1 MPDVGPPIPNPKHSS
16 LRDAAPAV
24 EHSLPTVSSVPHEA
38 RGFGSAVITRY
49 VALANRRTGILIWGF
64 VLLLLAT
71 VWPISQLELHTD
83 MAELLPDDHPA
94 VLALRHVSPRQISST
109 NLVLIV
115 ESPDQ
120 AANRRFAEAL
130 RPELQKLVGTV
141 FSEVMWHPETE
152 VPTYF
157 ANWRWLYASLPD
169 LQDAETLLDRLI
181 AQRSSPLMVDLEG
194 DPEAELK
201 SLRSRLQKKLPAL
214 DNSPYFE
221 FKPAAAGGA
230 YSDAATYYLGV
241 MLWRRGDG
249 LATAGDKETLATVQ
263 QLVQRTMPTRFHPQ
277 MKTEYSGGIAMA
289 IDEQEAVQSDLARST
304 VVCVLLVLLSI
315 YLYFRRVAVL
325 VVVGAPAILGV
336 LCALAIAHFAVH
348 YLNANTAFLISII
361 LGNGINT
368 PIILLA
374 RYGEQR
380 RQGMSAPDSLRV
392 AMAATLLATGTA
404 MAAASIAYGC
414 LLATHLRGFNQFG
427 LLGGVGMLLSWGLSF
442 LLVPPLVLFGERH
455 FPGLLTP
462 QVPLWRGPFL
472 LLGRL
477 ARRGPLLLAGLSVG
491 LLLVLLSPALR
502 YASDPIEYN
511 FDNLR
516 TDNPSTARRWTI
528 MYDLGLGSLSGG
540 HIARDG
546 VILVDK
552 PEQADRVADALLA
565 QDRALGERR
574 VLEGVRTLQRMLP
587 DQQQSKLAL
596 LQRLRH
602 KIDQHRPLMADDEW
616 QEVAAWRPP
625 DSLRPLTVSDLP
637 KRLRDNFSEV
647 DGTLGRLVGIDA
659 DPSRFGENNGRELIR
674 LSRSLQVT
682 VDGKQWVA
690 AAPSTVFAGMLEIIL
705 QDGPRV
711 TLYALLGV
719 TLLVLLMFGVRGAP
733 LVLAALGIG
742 LIWLTGLLGV
752 LGWKLNFLNFVALP
766 ITLGVGAD
774 YAANIWARIRRE
786 GVDQIEDIVADTGSA
801 VALCSITTII
811 GYSSLLLASNR
822 ALQSFGRLAN
832 LGEVTCLLAA
842 LLVLPALA
850 TWLLRR
856 PKISKQ
862 EVRF

>member
-1 MPDVGPPIPNPKHSS
+1 
-16 LRDAAPAV
+16 
-24 EHSLPTVSSVPHEA
+24 
-38 RGFGSAVITRY
+38 
-49 VALANRRTGILIWGF
+49 
-64 VLLLLAT
+64 
-71 VWPISQLELHTD
+71 
-83 MAELLPDDHPA
+83 
-94 VLALRHVSPRQISST
+94 
-109 NLVLIV
+109 
-115 ESPDQ
+115 
-120 AANRRFAEAL
+120 
-130 RPELQKLVGTV
+130 
-141 FSEVMWHPETE
+141 
-152 VPTYF
+152 
-157 ANWRWLYASLPD
+157 
-169 LQDAETLLDRLI
+169 
-181 AQRSSPLMVDLEG
+181 
-194 DPEAELK
+194 
-201 SLRSRLQKKLPAL
+201 
-214 DNSPYFE
+214 
-221 FKPAAAGGA
+221 
-230 YSDAATYYLGV
+230 
-241 MLWRRGDG
+241 
-249 LATAGDKETLATVQ
+249 
-263 QLVQRTMPTRFHPQ
+263 
-277 MKTEYSGGIAMA
+277 
-289 IDEQEAVQSDLARST
+289 
-304 VVCVLLVLLSI
+304 
-315 YLYFRRVAVL
+315 
-325 VVVGAPAILGV
+325 
-336 LCALAIAHFAVH
+336 
-348 YLNANTAFLISII
+348 
-361 LGNGINT
+361 
-368 PIILLA
+368 
-374 RYGEQR
+374 
-380 RQGMSAPDSLRV
+380 
-392 AMAATLLATGTA
+392 
-404 MAAASIAYGC
+404 
-414 LLATHLRGFNQFG
+414 
-427 LLGGVGMLLSWGLSF
+427 
-442 LLVPPLVLFGERH
+442 
-455 FPGLLTP
+455 
-462 QVPLWRGPFL
+462 
-472 LLGRL
+472 
-477 ARRGPLLLAGLSVG
+477 
-491 LLLVLLSPALR
+491 
-502 YASDPIEYN
+502 
-511 FDNLR
+511 
-516 TDNPSTARRWTI
+516 

-587 DQQQSKLAL
+587 EQQQAKLVL

-625 DSLRPLTVSDLP
+625 ESLRSLTVSDLP

-659 DPSRFGENNGRELIR
+659 DPARFGENNGRELIR

-719 TLLVLLMFGVRGAP
+719 MLLVLLVFGGRGAP

-742 LIWLTGLLGV
+742 LIWLTGMLGV

-862 EVRF
+862 EERF